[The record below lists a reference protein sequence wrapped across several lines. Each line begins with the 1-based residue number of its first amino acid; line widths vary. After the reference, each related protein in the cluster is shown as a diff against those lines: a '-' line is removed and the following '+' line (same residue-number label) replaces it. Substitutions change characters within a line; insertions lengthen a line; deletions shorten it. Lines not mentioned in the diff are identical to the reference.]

1 MSARDRRV
9 QPVTV
14 PPGTRQAASLQA
26 FLEHLG
32 HERRLSPATL
42 LAYGRDLLGYLDSLV
57 DGANPFDPAEL
68 RDYLSLRLRQG
79 LSRRSV
85 ARCQAALRSWCRWL
99 QSRGR
104 LEDNPAA
111 GLPAV
116 KQEKRLP
123 EVLSEREVRE
133 AIEGIPTADF
143 ADCRDRL
150 ILELLYAGGMRLS
163 ELTALNLHDLQGE
176 LVLLFGKGAK
186 ERLIPVGR
194 QARLVLEQWRPL
206 RRELLLEVGRPEE
219 PALLV
224 NRRGGRLSGRSVES
238 LVRARLEQVCSRRTL
253 SPHILRHS
261 FATHLLDRGADLR
274 VVQELLGH
282 ASLSTTQI
290 YTHVSVKRMQE
301 VYQSAH
307 PRAGHPPAGET
318 GTKDP
323 KLSEEVP

>member
-1 MSARDRRV
+1 MSVRDRRARS
-9 QPVTV
+9 VTV
-14 PPGTRQAASLQA
+14 PPESREAASLQA
-26 FLEHLG
+26 FLDHLG

-42 LAYGRDLLGYLDSLV
+42 QAYSRDLQGYLANLV
-57 DGANPFDPAEL
+57 DGADPFDSHEL

-99 QSRGR
+99 QARGR

-133 AIEGIPTADF
+133 AIEGIPTENF

-150 ILELLYAGGMRLS
+150 ILELLYAGGMRLA
-163 ELTALNLHDLQGE
+163 ELTALDLRDMQGE

-186 ERLIPVGR
+186 ERLIPVGSRAR
-194 QARLVLEQWRPL
+194 QVLELWRPL
-206 RRELLLEVGRPEE
+206 RREQLALSGHPEE
-219 PALLV
+219 TALLV
-224 NRRGGRLSGRSVES
+224 NLRGGRLGGRSVER
-238 LVRARLEQVCSRRTL
+238 LVKARLEQVCVRRKL

-301 VYQSAH
+301 IYQSAH
-307 PRAGHPPAGET
+307 PRAGHVPAGGGPT
-318 GTKDP
+318 DP
-323 KLSEEVP
+323 KLSEESS